1 MFRNLIALAAPA
13 LIATLAITTPVTAQD
28 INAKETLREAQ
39 GYLHLTC
46 NSLNDGFGADEDA
59 MLDVIGLMIAVSL
72 NNRQI
77 DFTSLDLTP
86 TETAEIQAEFA
97 DQIGDACAEDADA
110 LMAGIVDRTVAEL
123 VQYY

>member
-1 MFRNLIALAAPA
+1 MFRKLTALAAPA
-13 LIATLAITTPVTAQD
+13 LIATLAITTPLTAQE
-28 INAKETLREAQ
+28 ISAEETLHDAQ
-39 GYLHLTC
+39 SYLHLTC
-46 NSLNDGFGADEDA
+46 NSLNETFGNDEDA

-77 DFTSLDLTP
+77 DFTTLDLTQ

-97 DQIGDACAEDADA
+97 DQIGDACADDADA